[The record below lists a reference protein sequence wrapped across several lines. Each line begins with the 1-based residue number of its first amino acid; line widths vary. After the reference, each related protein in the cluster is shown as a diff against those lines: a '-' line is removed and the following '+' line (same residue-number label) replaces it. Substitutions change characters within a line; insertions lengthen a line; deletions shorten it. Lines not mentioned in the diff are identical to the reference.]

1 VIVRI
6 ATEDQYRLSDDHA
19 ERLNQLDNQAVEAVE
34 AGDDARFRELF
45 DQMIQMVRNDGER
58 VPDDELSESDV
69 ILPPPDT
76 TIEEARAEF
85 TGEGLIPN

>member
-6 ATEDQYRLSDDHA
+6 STEDQYRLSDDHA
-19 ERLNQLDNQAVEAVE
+19 ARLNELDDQAVEAVE
-34 AGDDARFRELF
+34 AGDEARFRELF

-58 VPDDELSESDV
+58 VADDELSESDV

-76 TIEEARAEF
+76 TIEDARAEF